1 MNIHCQACSGP
12 MSLEALPPA
21 IFTITWLTSCVAKI
35 PITMAN

>member
-1 MNIHCQACSGP
+1 

-21 IFTITWLTSCVAKI
+21 IVMMTWLTSCVAKM